1 MRRVNA
7 HTMKRIYRT
16 IQYFISAARNRSL
29 RYAIRRVSPLEED
42 KQSPRIASLSAWL
55 AKRYR
60 RYANSKEKLRVWRY
74 GLEKEKQEHQ
84 ILKEVINYS
93 KRVLGYLFV
102 ALALGWLMDVIYWW
116 IHPALAHVRFIA
128 NNFSTIP
135 PDALQTGLTIYVGAI
150 SGLLGLIFALYA
162 VGFQLSTERYSA
174 NVTGFMNEER
184 VSSYFF
190 SLLIFTD
197 LFAVATFV
205 RLHFTKP
212 EPVASFLFA
221 TVLVSLCFLG
231 VIIFKRHYI
240 ESMKPTRV
248 FQRIWQLFLEM
259 FPGITAESGYKTKS
273 WSIAMGARQ
282 HSKRYFN
289 IFGSLYRDLIRNNK
303 LDDASYGP
311 LILGRILRDY
321 LSNKRFIDTEHGWWA
336 DQKLDQPKAD
346 NTSLSSIKSAYE
358 IQGRGPFFT
367 TKQDN
372 EWFEAK
378 ALELLKQMRD
388 TAIGQGDDKMLTR
401 VSDGYKDVL
410 VGDRERTAGDPVD
423 IPGAWQNQEFAT
435 FNSALQDFLELVN
448 QLDFTNESSTVS
460 ILNDYF
466 AVAVTAADKWD
477 VEPAVKVLGSF
488 YDDDQLNQ
496 SRNYLGD
503 RKIAA
508 EARKL
513 LLSYW
518 MQLEVEQ
525 KLEGKL
531 ITPKEQWISAF
542 RKTLGQTLKDQTQA
556 VFTTFFD
563 NSTAIV
569 NKLLQVPN
577 QEYVG
582 QFIKMQMVWM
592 SRMLYED
599 QKEIAERFASVL
611 GNNVRQLLLLPKTL
625 LDELEILDQA
635 ERGFFVAI
643 YEEQPGL
650 IEAYFKALVLI
661 RLVIMQTITEPEEMA
676 RYHRLTVLWGG
687 ALFVLAELRQD
698 YTLLE
703 KYVVLLNTTY
713 QNGLPKVVE
722 IVKDY
727 RPTNLIGW
735 EVNRYHQ
742 HYMNLARKLQRELQ
756 EESYHESV
764 NAIGVSTRY
773 AHPSP
778 FIQNLAQFDIDIQD
792 RAIKGFADWVR
803 EWDLAK
809 KRAAIAELTELLSR
823 MKDQGNAQ
831 Q

>member
-1 MRRVNA
+1 MR
-7 HTMKRIYRT
+7 RIYRT
-16 IQYFISAARNRSL
+16 ILYFILAIRNRSL

-42 KQSPRIASLSAWL
+42 KQSPRMASISAWL

-60 RYANSKEKLRVWRY
+60 RYANSKEKVRIWRY

-84 ILKEVINYS
+84 ILKEVIKYS
-93 KRVLGYLFV
+93 KRVLGYLAV
-102 ALALGWLMDVIYWW
+102 AIAIGWTTDAIYWW
-116 IHPALAHVRFIA
+116 VHPTLSHARFIA

-135 PDALQTGLTIYVGAI
+135 PDALQTGLTIYIGAI
-150 SGLLGLIFALYA
+150 SALLGLIFALYA

-174 NVTGFMNEER
+174 DVTSFMNEER

-197 LFAVATFV
+197 LFAVTTFI

-221 TVLVSLCFLG
+221 TILVALCFLG
-231 VIIFKRHYI
+231 VIIFKKHYI
-240 ESMKPTRV
+240 ESMKPMRI

-273 WSIAMGARQ
+273 WSIAMGARKQ
-282 HSKRYFN
+282 SKHYLN

-321 LSNKRFIDTEHGWWA
+321 LGNKRFIDNERGWWA

-372 EWFEAK
+372 EWFETR
-378 ALELLKQMRD
+378 ALELLKEMRD
-388 TAIGQGDDKMLTR
+388 TAISHHDDKMLSR
-401 VSDGYKDVL
+401 VSDGYKEVL

-423 IPGAWQNQEFAT
+423 IPGAWQSQEFSI
-435 FNSALQDFLELVN
+435 FNNALKDFLELVN

-466 AVAVTAADKWD
+466 AIAVTAADKWD
-477 VEPAVKVLGSF
+477 IKPAVKILESF
-488 YDDDQLNQ
+488 YNGDQLDQ
-496 SRNYLGD
+496 SHSYLGD
-503 RKIAA
+503 SKIAA

-513 LLSYW
+513 LYSHW
-518 MQLEVEQ
+518 QQLEVEQ
-525 KLEGKL
+525 RLEGKL
-531 ITPKEQWISAF
+531 ITPKEQLVAAF
-542 RKTLGQTLKDQTQA
+542 RKTLEKTLKDQTQA
-556 VFTTFFD
+556 VFTIFFHH
-563 NSTAIV
+563 STAMIDR
-569 NKLLQVPN
+569 LLQVPN

-582 QFIKMQMVWM
+582 QFIKIQMVWM
-592 SRMLYED
+592 SRLLYEG
-599 QKEIAERFASVL
+599 QKEIAEHFASFL
-611 GNNVRQLLLLPKTL
+611 GINVRQLLLLPKAL

-635 ERGFFVAI
+635 ERGYFVAI
-643 YEEQPGL
+643 YEEQSGL
-650 IEAYFKALVLI
+650 IEAYFKALVSV
-661 RLVIMQTITEPEEMA
+661 RLVIMQSITEPEEMA

-698 YTLLE
+698 YSVLE
-703 KYVVLLNTTY
+703 KCVALLNATY
-713 QNGLPKVVE
+713 LNGLSKVIE

-742 HYMNLARKLQRELQ
+742 HYMNLARKLKRELQ

-764 NAIGVSTRY
+764 NAIGVGTRY
-773 AHPSP
+773 VHPSR
-778 FIQNLAQFDIDIQD
+778 FIQNLSQFDIDIQD
-792 RAIKGFADWVR
+792 RSIKGFADWVR
-803 EWDLAK
+803 EWDLTN
-809 KRAAIAELTELLSR
+809 KRVAIAELMEILSH
-823 MKDQGNAQ
+823 MKGSDDGQ

>member
-1 MRRVNA
+1 
-7 HTMKRIYRT
+7 
-16 IQYFISAARNRSL
+16 
-29 RYAIRRVSPLEED
+29 
-42 KQSPRIASLSAWL
+42 
-55 AKRYR
+55 
-60 RYANSKEKLRVWRY
+60 
-74 GLEKEKQEHQ
+74 
-84 ILKEVINYS
+84 
-93 KRVLGYLFV
+93 
-102 ALALGWLMDVIYWW
+102 
-116 IHPALAHVRFIA
+116 
-128 NNFSTIP
+128 
-135 PDALQTGLTIYVGAI
+135 
-150 SGLLGLIFALYA
+150 
-162 VGFQLSTERYSA
+162 
-174 NVTGFMNEER
+174 MNEER

-197 LFAVATFV
+197 LFAVATFI

-221 TVLVSLCFLG
+221 TALVALCFLG
-231 VIIFKRHYI
+231 VIIFKKHYI
-240 ESMKPTRV
+240 ESMKPMRV

-259 FPGITAESGYKTKS
+259 FPSITAQSGYKTRS
-273 WSIAMGARQ
+273 WSIAMGARKR
-282 HSKRYFN
+282 SKRYLN

-321 LSNKRFIDTEHGWWA
+321 LENKRFIDTERGWWA
-336 DQKLDQPKAD
+336 DQKLDQPKDD
-346 NTSLSSIKSAYE
+346 NMSLSSIKSAYE

-372 EWFEAK
+372 DWFEAK
-378 ALELLKQMRD
+378 ALELLKEMRK
-388 TAIGQGDDKMLTR
+388 TAVSHCDDKMLSR
-401 VSDGYKDVL
+401 VSDGYKEVL
-410 VGDRERTAGDPVD
+410 MGDRERTAGDPVD
-423 IPGAWQNQEFAT
+423 FLGAWQNQEFST
-435 FNSALQDFLELVN
+435 FNNALKDFLELVN
-448 QLDFTNESSTVS
+448 QLDFANNSSTVS

-466 AVAVTAADKWD
+466 AIAVTTADKWD
-477 VEPAVKVLGSF
+477 IEPAVRILETF
-488 YDDDQLNQ
+488 YDGDQLNH
-496 SRNYLGD
+496 SRSYLYD

-513 LLSYW
+513 LLIYW
-518 MQLEVEQ
+518 QQLEVEQ

-531 ITPKEQWISAF
+531 VTPKEQVVWAF
-542 RKTLGQTLKDQTQA
+542 RKALSQTLREQTQA
-556 VFTTFFD
+556 VFTIFFD
-563 NSTAIV
+563 HSTSMINRLARI
-569 NKLLQVPN
+569 PN

-582 QFIKMQMVWM
+582 QFIKMQMVWI
-592 SRMLYED
+592 SRLMYES
-599 QKEIAERFASVL
+599 QTKVAEQFAAIL

-650 IEAYFKALVLI
+650 VEAYFKALISV

-687 ALFVLAELRQD
+687 ALFVLGELRQD
-698 YTLLE
+698 YVILE
-703 KYVVLLNTTY
+703 KYVALLNSTY

-722 IVKDY
+722 LVKDF
-727 RPTNLIGW
+727 RPTSLIGW

-764 NAIGVSTRY
+764 NAIGVGTRY
-773 AHPSP
+773 DHPSH

-792 RAIKGFADWVR
+792 RAIRGFADWVR
-803 EWDLAK
+803 EWDLQK
-809 KRAAIAELTELLSR
+809 KRAAITDLLEQLDR
-823 MKDQGNAQ
+823 MKDTDNGQ